1 MTSRWNFFVA
11 FLLMLALTV
20 NAAGYLL
27 GLWHEKTM
35 FDEAVHAYT
44 SFAVM
49 TAVGTALVHRRLV
62 RTLIRRV
69 FLAFAAIG
77 LLLGLLWEA
86 IEWIIGIIGG
96 RTDTLL
102 DLSMDAVGALAAAA
116 LISWVFPDLD

>member
-1 MTSRWNFFVA
+1 M
-11 FLLMLALTV
+11 
-20 NAAGYLL
+20 
-27 GLWHEKTM
+27 
-35 FDEAVHAYT
+35 
-44 SFAVM
+44 
-49 TAVGTALVHRRLV
+49 HRRLV

-77 LLLGLLWEA
+77 LLLGLLWKA